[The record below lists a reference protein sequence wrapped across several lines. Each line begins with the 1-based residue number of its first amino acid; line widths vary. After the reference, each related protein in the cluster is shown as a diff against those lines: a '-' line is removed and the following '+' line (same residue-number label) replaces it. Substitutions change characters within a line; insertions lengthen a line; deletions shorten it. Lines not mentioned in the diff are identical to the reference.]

1 LNPTTKGW
9 PPCLQAVATSCDV
22 LKEAEKFYY
31 CACAT
36 SGLISAGAEEQ
47 MLANCWEAG
56 EISGYIAR

>member
-1 LNPTTKGW
+1 MASLS
-9 PPCLQAVATSCDV
+9 QAVAASCDV